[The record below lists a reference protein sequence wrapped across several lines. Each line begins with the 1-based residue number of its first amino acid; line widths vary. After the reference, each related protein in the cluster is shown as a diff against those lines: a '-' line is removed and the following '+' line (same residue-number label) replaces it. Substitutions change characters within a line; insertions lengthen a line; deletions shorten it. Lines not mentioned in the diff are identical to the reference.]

1 MEVTIRTHF
10 AREHAKM
17 KSLMVRQKIAVDAA
31 TLQFFKT
38 DDGTVERAAATA
50 ARASLDLA
58 ADEETADGARTHVRR
73 GCRGSWT
80 IVLTACEGG
89 KTKELKSFCSRRA
102 LELYAQRAAATF
114 RTTLSAGLSTGQ
126 GGPSLIDA
134 GADCAYRDETGPG
147 PSSRRAGAGVIQE

>member
-1 MEVTIRTHF
+1 MKQLQRVFNSVDDDGSGELDYEELARVLEKWGLENVSDGRGTVGQKIDINKNGKLDFDEFLGLATAAKSLSEGDGESMEVTIRTHF

-58 ADEETADGARTHVRR
+58 ADEETADGLDARPERLS
-73 GCRGSWT
+73 GSWM
-80 IVLTACEGG
+80 IG
-89 KTKELKSFCSRRA
+89 S
-102 LELYAQRAAATF
+102 
-114 RTTLSAGLSTGQ
+114 
-126 GGPSLIDA
+126 
-134 GADCAYRDETGPG
+134 
-147 PSSRRAGAGVIQE
+147 